1 MKKLNKFHRCILLV
15 SIFFLSSCSTL
26 SSLKFWGDD
35 DEEEGP
41 SELYSIVDNRILDRE
56 WSVSNGND
64 SLYGR
69 LIPVVYDGKVFY
81 INSLGYISSVDLDTG
96 KLVWSKDTQDI
107 VSSGLDVNFK
117 TISYGTLDG
126 NLVALDYE
134 NGNEIWRSPTS
145 SESLSPPVNSGSHI
159 IVQTIDGR
167 VAGYEL
173 KTGKREWFHQTVLP
187 SLTLRGTSRPFID
200 QGFIFTGFASG
211 KIAMIYPDS
220 GAIRLELPVTLNEG
234 KSELER
240 IVDIDGRSIIVNNLL
255 VAASYQGNLTA
266 INLRDGRPA
275 WQEQISSVKD
285 LTSNGNRI
293 IAVDSK
299 GLVKAFG
306 TATGARIWEQEDL
319 KLRKL
324 TAPASISNLVAIGDF
339 EGYIHLLNAQSGNF
353 EGREKVSRNAITEI
367 VSQGNYLLVV
377 DASGRVQ
384 KFTIK

>member
-35 DEEEGP
+35 EEEEGP
-41 SELYSIVDNRILDRE
+41 SELYSVVDNRTLDRE

-64 SLYGR
+64 GLYGR
-69 LIPVVYDGKVFY
+69 LIPVVYDGKVFF

-96 KLVWSKDTQDI
+96 KLVWSKDTQDV

-126 NLVALDYE
+126 NLVAIDYE

-159 IVQTIDGR
+159 IIQTIDGR

-173 KTGKREWFHQTVLP
+173 KTGKRDWFHQTVLP

-266 INLRDGRPA
+266 INLRDGRPT
-275 WQEQISSVKD
+275 WQEEISSVKD

-324 TAPASISNLVAIGDF
+324 TAPASISNLIAIGDF
-339 EGYIHLLNAQSGNF
+339 EGYIHLLNAQTGNF

-367 VSQGNYLLVV
+367 VSQGSYLLVA
-377 DASGRVQ
+377 DESGRVQ